1 MRSSLLALLLSVLG
15 YSILNISQA
24 VQKIGLSLY
33 TRNRVA
39 GATVWVGA
47 LLASGVS
54 FGIVFIALSIGTVSV
69 VGAAAGTG
77 LVSVAIFSAVFLGES
92 VRRDKI
98 LALAAIVAGAAL
110 VALFPVE
117 GTDIYREV
125 LLWVIPAVVSVI
137 AVIVVVLLPR
147 GAPRAITVA
156 GFSGFLGAYSQ
167 LFQKRAAEGVS
178 GAEGFAEVVARL
190 VHDPINLVW
199 VGMSASS
206 MVVIQF
212 AYRHAEAT
220 RIIPVFTA
228 LFIIT
233 PVLGGIAVYGE
244 RLSPLQWCGVVAISV
259 GAVVLGRDTNERPAG
274 GDTRRE
280 DGEKSSLS
288 GDT

>member
-33 TRNRVA
+33 TRNRIA
-39 GATVWVGA
+39 GAALWSGA

-54 FGIVFIALSIGTVSV
+54 FGIVFVALSIGTVSV

-77 LVSVAIFSAVFLGES
+77 LVALTAFSALFLGES
-92 VRRDKI
+92 VRPGKVAAI
-98 LALAAIVAGAAL
+98 AAIVVGAAL

-117 GTDIYREV
+117 GTDSYREV
-125 LLWVIPAVVSVI
+125 LLWVIPAGITVA
-137 AVIVVVLLPR
+137 AVIVVVLLPGGTLR
-147 GAPRAITVA
+147 GTAIA
-156 GFSGFLGAYSQ
+156 GLSGFLGAYSQ
-167 LFQKRAAEGVS
+167 LFQKRVAEGLS
-178 GAEGFAEVVARL
+178 GTDTVGEVVTRL

-199 VGMSASS
+199 VGLSAAS

-228 LFIIT
+228 MFIIT
-233 PVLGGIAVYGE
+233 PVLGGIAVFGE
-244 RLSPLQWCGVVAISV
+244 RLSPLQWCGVAVISV
-259 GAVVLGRDTNERPAG
+259 GAVILGGYPRD
-274 GDTRRE
+274 
-280 DGEKSSLS
+280 DG
-288 GDT
+288 